1 MIFKTSDNK
10 AIINANNKDALLKLL
25 VRESDKGY
33 VRINNAS
40 DDLGISI
47 SDLKEVHRYLTWTW
61 KKDCIKS
68 NKDYELWID
77 AQHVPEIKHFLD
89 SGGFTQIE
97 MDIELDRQYKKEGI
111 KRAKE
116 ANKIAWIAI
125 GISFIA
131 FILAVYAQ
139 YDQ

>member
-1 MIFKTSDNK
+1 MKTSLNNNK
-10 AIINANNKDALLKLL
+10 ALTSARNKDALLKLL

-47 SDLKEVHRYLTWTW
+47 SDLKEVHRYLIWTW

-77 AQHVPEIKHFLD
+77 AQYVPEIKHFLD

-97 MDIELDRQYKKEGI
+97 MDIELDRRYKKEGI
-111 KRAKE
+111 RRSKRAE
-116 ANKIAWIAI
+116 WIAI
-125 GISFIA
+125 IA
-131 FILAVYAQ
+131 VIVSIAVALFK
-139 YDQ
+139 